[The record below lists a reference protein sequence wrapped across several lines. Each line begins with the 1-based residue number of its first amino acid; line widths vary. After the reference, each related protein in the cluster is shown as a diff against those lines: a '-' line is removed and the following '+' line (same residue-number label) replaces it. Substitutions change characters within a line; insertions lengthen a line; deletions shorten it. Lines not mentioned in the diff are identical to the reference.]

1 MAIRFTES
9 SEANREDWRGGTG
22 SLMPMSASRYAS
34 CAYAVLLVE
43 VWVILDWPLKNPL
56 LPKEETNLHQL
67 FTKTKMMCFKQH
79 ADDKP

>member
-1 MAIRFTES
+1 MAIRFAES

-43 VWVILDWPLKNPL
+43 VWVIVDRPPNNPL
-56 LPKEETNLHQL
+56 LRKEGP
-67 FTKTKMMCFKQH
+67 FTSSYRPAEGSREVVNCLS
-79 ADDKP
+79 